1 MRIVSPRAQA
11 PGAQA
16 RVTRLPNIADGVLGL
31 LDNSKPNADVLL
43 TRVGQRLTG
52 ELGLRQ
58 VILRQKSR
66 PGSPAPEPVLRTLA
80 EQCGAV
86 IFASAD

>member
-1 MRIVSPRAQA
+1 MRIVDARAVPPRRKKRATA
-11 PGAQA
+11 IPDMRG
-16 RVTRLPNIADGVLGL
+16 GVLGL
-31 LDNSKPNADVLL
+31 LDNSKPNADVML
-43 TRVGQRLTG
+43 VRLG
-52 ELGLRQ
+52 ERLHEHFGLRD
-58 VILRQKSR
+58 VILREKPR

>member
-1 MRIVSPRAQA
+1 MRIVNVRAV
-11 PGAQA
+11 PPERTK
-16 RVTRLPNIADGVLGL
+16 RVTAIPDLRGGVLGL
-31 LDNSKPNADVLL
+31 LDNSKPNADVIV
-43 TRVGQRLTG
+43 TRLGERLR
-52 ELGLRQ
+52 EHFGLRD
-58 VILRQKSR
+58 VLLREKPR